1 MLKTFLIVMLVGK
14 NPPVFCFKFLLC
26 SKPWIKLLYIL
37 NRKMFFLES
46 VPFMKNGWN
55 RRLYF
60 SFHFF
65 ISIKSFGYLNC
76 SIVRNSASVVKLKL
90 ILFNCLFI
98 HVLLC
103 LCIAYY
109 AKILLLRFSKE
120 IYRYVFQKSVVSCYC
135 YCMYLTNLCHQIEG

>member
-1 MLKTFLIVMLVGK
+1 MIYAEDVFDCNAGRK
-14 NPPVFCFKFLLC
+14 NPPVSCFKFLLC
-26 SKPWIKLLYIL
+26 SKPWIKLLYRCFSWNMSL
-37 NRKMFFLES
+37 
-46 VPFMKNGWN
+46 GWN
-55 RRLYF
+55 RRSYF

-76 SIVRNSASVVKLKL
+76 SFLRNSASVVKLKL

-103 LCIAYY
+103 LYIAYY

-120 IYRYVFQKSVVSCYC
+120 INRNVFQNAFISCYC
-135 YCMYLTNLCHQIEG
+135 YCMYLTN

>member
-46 VPFMKNGWN
+46 VPFMENGWN
-55 RRLYF
+55 RRPYF

-76 SIVRNSASVVKLKL
+76 SFFRNSASVVKLKL
-90 ILFNCLFI
+90 IYLNMFYCVYI
-98 HVLLC
+98 
-103 LCIAYY
+103 YY
-109 AKILLLRFSKE
+109 AKIVLLRFSKE
-120 IYRYVFQKSVVSCYC
+120 IVMSFKKPLSLAIVTAC
-135 YCMYLTNLCHQIEG
+135 I